1 MLIEFATSPAC
12 APSILIT
19 FINMVLFKNAEPLA
33 NCGGTVYMFSG
44 QVTIFFKHL
53 YLNFVLFK
61 FVELNKLSIILF

>member
-1 MLIEFATSPAC
+1 MFIEFTTSPAC

-44 QVTIFFKHL
+44 QVIVFMYMKLH
-53 YLNFVLFK
+53 LNFVL
-61 FVELNKLSIILF
+61 LTI